1 MASSFRCSIAHKK
14 KALAVLR
21 DPARRSWFS
30 ADQRAVIDGLIAQT
44 LPYEPANRTAIESER
59 MRWALKPNDAHGGED
74 VTLGW
79 ECDAHAW
86 RAALDRAATGQ
97 WVLQERVQPTYGSYP
112 VFDATAVERGA
123 PVRRLIADCNAYLF
137 RGALGGILTRL
148 SETAVINVSQ
158 GGQAIPTFVIAPS
171 A

>member
-1 MASSFRCSIAHKK
+1 
-14 KALAVLR
+14 
-21 DPARRSWFS
+21 
-30 ADQRAVIDGLIAQT
+30 
-44 LPYEPANRTAIESER
+44 
-59 MRWALKPNDAHGGED
+59 
-74 VTLGW
+74 
-79 ECDAHAW
+79 
-86 RAALDRAATGQ
+86 DRAATGQ
-97 WVLQERVQPTYGSYP
+97 WVLQERVQPTYGSYT